1 MRDSRYSR
9 LYKLV
14 HACTGTRK
22 RKVLSL
28 PSMLSLVG
36 NKIYNKNYKQLNQK
50 LSKIN

>member
-14 HACTGTRK
+14 RACTGTRK

-28 PSMLSLVG
+28 PSLLSLVG

-50 LSKIN
+50 LLKIN